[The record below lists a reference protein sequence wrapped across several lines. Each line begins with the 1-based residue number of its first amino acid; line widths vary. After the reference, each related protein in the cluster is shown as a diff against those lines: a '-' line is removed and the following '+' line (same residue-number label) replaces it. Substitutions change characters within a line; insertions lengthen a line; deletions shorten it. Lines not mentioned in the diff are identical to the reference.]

1 MIQTSFGGLSSSNIA
16 LQAQQYASAKADI
29 VKATAYDDL
38 ETQPKSEIN
47 NSNGFQDAVE
57 LSPEENYSDDIK
69 QRTATIRIFL
79 GEEVEPRYSLKVL
92 RLSKEVKPAGVPVG
106 TVIAWPASRMPD
118 DGTWLLCNGQS
129 CSAYPEL
136 VKVLGKSTVPNYQGI
151 FLRGYGNQISTHYG
165 NVTHSSAAL
174 GDLQGDAIRNIT
186 GYFGGNARPN
196 KGSGAF
202 FLHAYGE
209 QGNKTSGDG
218 ATFGFNASRVVP
230 VADENRPVNRA
241 VNWLIKAA

>member
-1 MIQTSFGGLSSSNIA
+1 M
-16 LQAQQYASAKADI
+16 
-29 VKATAYDDL
+29 
-38 ETQPKSEIN
+38 
-47 NSNGFQDAVE
+47 
-57 LSPEENYSDDIK
+57 
-69 QRTATIRIFL
+69 
-79 GEEVEPRYSLKVL
+79 
-92 RLSKEVKPAGVPVG
+92 
-106 TVIAWPASRMPD
+106 
-118 DGTWLLCNGQS
+118 
-129 CSAYPEL
+129 
-136 VKVLGKSTVPNYQGI
+136 
-151 FLRGYGNQISTHYG
+151 
-165 NVTHSSAAL
+165 
-174 GDLQGDAIRNIT
+174 QGDAIRNIT